1 MLSLL
6 TGQAGCCKPSGTVD
20 TEFLVK
26 STAKTALSASHSVIE
41 KKVVIFLLLLTCS
54 VSSPTS
60 FFLS

>member
-6 TGQAGCCKPSGTVD
+6 TGQAGCCKPSDTVD

-41 KKVVIFLLLLTCS
+41 KKSCDFPSAADLLS
-54 VSSPTS
+54 KFPN
-60 FFLS
+60 